1 MAIDAIQAMTMMA
14 ETGRVTDRGS
24 GVNNVM
30 DL

>member
-1 MAIDAIQAMTMMA
+1 MAIDATQAMTMMA

>member
-1 MAIDAIQAMTMMA
+1 MAIDAIQAMMMRV